1 MREKIEWTKER
12 FDESV
17 KYLLSKSEYG
27 FSDLEL
33 IVEMLR
39 CPYGCPWDR
48 EQTHE
53 SIRANMIEEAYELCE
68 GIDKSDVELM
78 KEETG
83 DVMLQSVFHGVI
95 GKYNDEFTVDDTLN
109 EVCKKLISR
118 HPHVFGEVEAK
129 TSEKVL
135 ENWDKIKSDS
145 KGRKTVAEKMESIP
159 SILPALMRANKVG
172 EKSSKLNFDY
182 RDKYDSGSK
191 VAEEL
196 DEVMDASPENVEE
209 EIGDLLFAAV
219 CLSRMVGVEPEKALN
234 DATDKFIGR
243 FKIME
248 SMINEENIPSN
259 ELTEKLLLE
268 KWTIAKRI
276 FEEKK
281 RKTSQKQSKT

>member
-17 KYLLSKSEYG
+17 KYLLGKNEYK
-27 FSDLEL
+27 FEDLEL

-53 SIRANMIEEAYELCE
+53 TIRANMIEEAYELCE
-68 GIDKSDVELM
+68 GIDKNDVELM
-78 KEETG
+78 KEESG
-83 DVMLQSVFHGVI
+83 DVILQSVFHGVI
-95 GKYNDEFTVDDTLN
+95 GKYNDEYTIDDTLD

-118 HPHVFGEVEAK
+118 HPHVFGDVEAK
-129 TSEKVL
+129 TSAKVL

-159 SILPALMRANKVG
+159 TILPALMRANKVG
-172 EKSSKLNFDY
+172 EKSSKLKFDY
-182 RDKYDSGSK
+182 NDKYDSGAK

-196 DEVMDASPENVEE
+196 NEVMNADAETVAEE
-209 EIGDLLFAAV
+209 VGDLLFAAV
-219 CLSRMVGVEPEKALN
+219 CLSRMLGVEPEKALN

-248 SMINEENIPSN
+248 TLISEENISQS
-259 ELTEKLLLE
+259 ELTESLLLE
-268 KWTIAKRI
+268 KWAIAKRI

-281 RKTSQKQSKT
+281 HETSQK

>member
-17 KYLLSKSEYG
+17 KYLLGKNEYK
-27 FSDLEL
+27 FEDLEL

-53 SIRANMIEEAYELCE
+53 TIRANMIEEAYELCE
-68 GIDKSDVELM
+68 GIDKNDVELM
-78 KEETG
+78 KEESG
-83 DVMLQSVFHGVI
+83 DVILQSVFHGVI
-95 GKYNDEFTVDDTLN
+95 GKYNDEYTIDDTLD

-118 HPHVFGEVEAK
+118 HPHVFGDVEAK
-129 TSEKVL
+129 TSAKVL

-159 SILPALMRANKVG
+159 TILPALMRANKVG
-172 EKSSKLNFDY
+172 EKSSKLKFDY
-182 RDKYDSGSK
+182 NDKYDSGAK

-196 DEVMDASPENVEE
+196 NEVMNADAETVAEE
-209 EIGDLLFAAV
+209 VGDLLFAAV
-219 CLSRMVGVEPEKALN
+219 CLSRMLGVEPEKALN

-248 SMINEENIPSN
+248 TLISEENISQS
-259 ELTEKLLLE
+259 ELTESLLLE
-268 KWTIAKRI
+268 KWAIAKRI
-276 FEEKK
+276 FAEKK
-281 RKTSQKQSKT
+281 HETSQK

>member
-17 KYLLSKSEYG
+17 KYLLGKSEYQ
-27 FSDLEL
+27 FEDLEL

-53 SIRANMIEEAYELCE
+53 TIRANMIEEAYELCE
-68 GIDKSDVELM
+68 GIDKNDIELM
-78 KEETG
+78 KEESG
-83 DVMLQSVFHGVI
+83 DVILQSVFHGVI
-95 GKYNDEFTVDDTLN
+95 GKYNDEFTVDDTLDG
-109 EVCKKLISR
+109 VCKKLISR
-118 HPHVFGEVEAK
+118 HPHVFGDVEAK
-129 TSEKVL
+129 TSAKVL

-159 SILPALMRANKVG
+159 TILPALMRANKVG
-172 EKSSKLNFDY
+172 EKSSKLKFDY
-182 RDKYDSGSK
+182 NDKYDSGAK

-196 DEVMDASPENVEE
+196 NEVMNADAEHVEE

-219 CLSRMVGVEPEKALN
+219 CLSRMLGVEPEKALN

-248 SMINEENIPSN
+248 SLIHEENIPN
-259 ELTEKLLLE
+259 DELTESLLLD
-268 KWTIAKRI
+268 KWSIAKRI

-281 RKTSQKQSKT
+281 HETSQK